1 MMSACGGP
9 MAGASDSAMSPP
21 TRSSSSAAAPGGRSE
36 LVTASAGRPAHGLSK
51 KLEPLDKSWQAGCSI
66 TRSPGAFACSCRR
79 EAFRRASFARLKPS
93 RYIDKKSRARQNFVA
108 VRYLRR
114 VTLVDFV
121 FRSRLSP
128 AYHRELEELVFFN
141 PRQRDAEAAI
151 TEAVDLYGPPAIVG
165 DETGLRVVVGKR
177 DDVQCLF
184 ALAPVSHPTAGELE
198 LAGIVMYL
206 RISSEEIVVL
216 HIGVAEAYCRSRR
229 SGLEVVSA
237 LVRTV
242 RAAARRLRGVERLTM
257 LYLQGRQFRI
267 AIGAGA
273 QRPAAVM

>member
-1 MMSACGGP
+1 
-9 MAGASDSAMSPP
+9 MA
-21 TRSSSSAAAPGGRSE
+21 
-36 LVTASAGRPAHGLSK
+36 
-51 KLEPLDKSWQAGCSI
+51 
-66 TRSPGAFACSCRR
+66 
-79 EAFRRASFARLKPS
+79 
-93 RYIDKKSRARQNFVA
+93 
-108 VRYLRR
+108 
-114 VTLVDFV
+114 DFV

-128 AYHRELEELVFFN
+128 AYHRALEELVFFN
-141 PRQRDAEAAI
+141 PRQRHTEAAI
-151 TEAVDLYGPPAIVG
+151 TEAVDLYGPPAIVD
-165 DETGLRVVVGKR
+165 DETGLRVIVGKR

-184 ALAPVSHPTAGELE
+184 ALAPDRRAGELE

-206 RISSEEIVVL
+206 RVSSEEIVVL

-267 AIGAGA
+267 AIGPGA
-273 QRPAAVM
+273 RRPAAADIGPALAAP

>member
-1 MMSACGGP
+1 
-9 MAGASDSAMSPP
+9 MA
-21 TRSSSSAAAPGGRSE
+21 
-36 LVTASAGRPAHGLSK
+36 
-51 KLEPLDKSWQAGCSI
+51 
-66 TRSPGAFACSCRR
+66 
-79 EAFRRASFARLKPS
+79 
-93 RYIDKKSRARQNFVA
+93 
-108 VRYLRR
+108 
-114 VTLVDFV
+114 DFV

-184 ALAPVSHPTAGELE
+184 ALAPARHPKAGELE

-216 HIGVAEAYCRSRR
+216 HIGVTEAFCRSRR

-267 AIGAGA
+267 AIGPGS
-273 QRPAAVM
+273 QRIAAVM

>member
-1 MMSACGGP
+1 LLNNP
-9 MAGASDSAMSPP
+9 
-21 TRSSSSAAAPGGRSE
+21 
-36 LVTASAGRPAHGLSK
+36 
-51 KLEPLDKSWQAGCSI
+51 I
-66 TRSPGAFACSCRR
+66 TRRVSIEISR
-79 EAFRRASFARLKPS
+79 EAELCR
-93 RYIDKKSRARQNFVA
+93 DTEGDVA
-108 VRYLRR
+108 
-114 VTLVDFV
+114 DFV
-121 FRSRLSP
+121 FHSRLSP

-141 PRQRDAEAAI
+141 PRQRVAEAAI

-165 DETGLRVVVGKR
+165 DETGLRVVVGTR

-184 ALAPVSHPTAGELE
+184 ALAPARHPTAGGLE
-198 LAGIVMYL
+198 LAGIVIYL

-216 HIGVAEAYCRSRR
+216 HIGVSEAYCRSRR
-229 SGLEVVSA
+229 AGLEVVSA

-273 QRPAAVM
+273 KQRIAAVV

>member
-1 MMSACGGP
+1 
-9 MAGASDSAMSPP
+9 MA
-21 TRSSSSAAAPGGRSE
+21 
-36 LVTASAGRPAHGLSK
+36 
-51 KLEPLDKSWQAGCSI
+51 
-66 TRSPGAFACSCRR
+66 
-79 EAFRRASFARLKPS
+79 
-93 RYIDKKSRARQNFVA
+93 
-108 VRYLRR
+108 
-114 VTLVDFV
+114 DFV

-151 TEAVDLYGPPAIVG
+151 TEAVELYGPPAIVG
-165 DETGLRVVVGKR
+165 DETGLRVVVGTR

-184 ALAPVSHPTAGELE
+184 ALAPVSHRPVSRPVAAELE
-198 LAGIVMYL
+198 LAGMVMYL
-206 RISSEEIVVL
+206 RISSKEIVVL
-216 HIGVAEAYCRSRR
+216 HIGVTEAYCRSRR

-267 AIGAGA
+267 AIGPGA
-273 QRPAAVM
+273 RVPATVM

>member
-1 MMSACGGP
+1 M
-9 MAGASDSAMSPP
+9 
-21 TRSSSSAAAPGGRSE
+21 
-36 LVTASAGRPAHGLSK
+36 
-51 KLEPLDKSWQAGCSI
+51 
-66 TRSPGAFACSCRR
+66 
-79 EAFRRASFARLKPS
+79 
-93 RYIDKKSRARQNFVA
+93 
-108 VRYLRR
+108 
-114 VTLVDFV
+114 
-121 FRSRLSP
+121 
-128 AYHRELEELVFFN
+128 FFN

-151 TEAVDLYGPPAIVG
+151 TEAVDLYGPPAIVA
-165 DETGLRVVVGKR
+165 DETGLRVVVGTR

-184 ALAPVSHPTAGELE
+184 ALAPARHPTAGELE

-267 AIGAGA
+267 AIGAGSP
-273 QRPAAVM
+273 RIAAAM

>member
-1 MMSACGGP
+1 M
-9 MAGASDSAMSPP
+9 
-21 TRSSSSAAAPGGRSE
+21 
-36 LVTASAGRPAHGLSK
+36 
-51 KLEPLDKSWQAGCSI
+51 
-66 TRSPGAFACSCRR
+66 
-79 EAFRRASFARLKPS
+79 
-93 RYIDKKSRARQNFVA
+93 
-108 VRYLRR
+108 
-114 VTLVDFV
+114 VDFV

-128 AYHRELEELVFFN
+128 SHHRALEELVFFN

-151 TEAVDLYGPPAIVG
+151 TEAVDLYGPPAIVS
-165 DETGLRVVVGKR
+165 DEAGLYVVVGKR

-184 ALAPVSHPTAGELE
+184 ALGPVDDDDAEGALE

-206 RISSEEIVVL
+206 RVSSKEIVVL

-267 AIGAGA
+267 AIGSTAPRLA
-273 QRPAAVM
+273 TVDIDAVLQPVA

>member
-1 MMSACGGP
+1 M
-9 MAGASDSAMSPP
+9 
-21 TRSSSSAAAPGGRSE
+21 T
-36 LVTASAGRPAHGLSK
+36 
-51 KLEPLDKSWQAGCSI
+51 
-66 TRSPGAFACSCRR
+66 
-79 EAFRRASFARLKPS
+79 
-93 RYIDKKSRARQNFVA
+93 
-108 VRYLRR
+108 
-114 VTLVDFV
+114 DFV

-128 AYHRELEELVFFN
+128 AYHRALEELVFFN

-151 TEAVDLYGPPAIVG
+151 TEAVDLYGPPAIVD
-165 DETGLRVVVGKR
+165 DETGLHVVVGKR

-184 ALAPVSHPTAGELE
+184 ALASADGGRE

-206 RISSEEIVVL
+206 RVSSEEIVVL
-216 HIGVAEAYCRSRR
+216 HIGVADAYCRSRR

-267 AIGAGA
+267 AIGAGS
-273 QRPAAVM
+273 QRPAPADVGAALQPIS

>member
-1 MMSACGGP
+1 
-9 MAGASDSAMSPP
+9 
-21 TRSSSSAAAPGGRSE
+21 
-36 LVTASAGRPAHGLSK
+36 V
-51 KLEPLDKSWQAGCSI
+51 
-66 TRSPGAFACSCRR
+66 
-79 EAFRRASFARLKPS
+79 
-93 RYIDKKSRARQNFVA
+93 
-108 VRYLRR
+108 
-114 VTLVDFV
+114 VDFV

-128 AYHRELEELVFFN
+128 SHHRALEELVFFN
-141 PRQRDAEAAI
+141 PRQRNAEAAI
-151 TEAVDLYGPPAIVG
+151 TDAVDRYGAPAIVS
-165 DETGLRVVVGKR
+165 DEAGLHVVVGTR

-184 ALAPVSHPTAGELE
+184 ALAPVEDAAAGELE

-206 RISSEEIVVL
+206 RVSSKEIVVL
-216 HIGVAEAYCRSRR
+216 HIGVAEAFCRSRR

-273 QRPAAVM
+273 PRPAAVDPSPQPVLATLST

>member
-1 MMSACGGP
+1 
-9 MAGASDSAMSPP
+9 MA
-21 TRSSSSAAAPGGRSE
+21 
-36 LVTASAGRPAHGLSK
+36 
-51 KLEPLDKSWQAGCSI
+51 
-66 TRSPGAFACSCRR
+66 
-79 EAFRRASFARLKPS
+79 
-93 RYIDKKSRARQNFVA
+93 
-108 VRYLRR
+108 
-114 VTLVDFV
+114 DFV

-165 DETGLRVVVGKR
+165 DETGLRVVVGTR

-184 ALAPVSHPTAGELE
+184 ALAPVSHPVSHPSAAAALGTPVSQPTAGELE

-206 RISSEEIVVL
+206 RISSKEIVVL
-216 HIGVAEAYCRSRR
+216 HIGVTEAYCRSRR

-273 QRPAAVM
+273 QRPATVMEREALRQATPVG